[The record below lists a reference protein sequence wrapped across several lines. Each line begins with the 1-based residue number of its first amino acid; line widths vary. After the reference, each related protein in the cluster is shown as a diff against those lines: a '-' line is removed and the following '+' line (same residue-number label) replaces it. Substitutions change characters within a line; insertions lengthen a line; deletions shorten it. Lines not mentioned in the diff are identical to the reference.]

1 MGKLRVAVIG
11 CGYLGKFHA
20 EKYAAMDDVT
30 LAGVADVSKDA
41 AESVATRLGTVAYT
55 DYRKLLGAVDAVSIV
70 VPTVDHCRVGLD
82 FLENGA
88 DIMMEKPMT
97 ATLAEADRLLDL
109 AEKKNKIIQVGH
121 LERFNPAVHPLKEIV
136 DRPRLIEAQR
146 LSIYKERG
154 TDVSVVLDLMIHDI
168 DIILNLVGS
177 EIVDIRAAGMAIIS
191 DHVDIASA
199 RLEFENGCVA
209 TITASRISNR
219 SERRLRV
226 FQKGAYISL
235 DFANCGITVVTK
247 NETGSGNG
255 PVPGMDTRQLSFE
268 KWDALEQEL
277 KSFVDCVRS
286 RRTPVVSGREGRRA
300 LRTALAVMD
309 QIQQTGKRFE

>member
-1 MGKLRVAVIG
+1 MGRLKVAVIG

-20 EKYAAMDDVT
+20 EKYAAMDDVI
-30 LAGVADVSKDA
+30 LAGVADVNKDA
-41 AESVATRLGTVAYT
+41 AESVAQRLGTVAYT
-55 DYRKLLGAVDAVSIV
+55 DYRQLLGAVDAVSIV
-70 VPTVDHCRVGLD
+70 VPTIDHCRVGLD
-82 FLENGA
+82 FLESGV

-97 ATLAEADRLLDL
+97 ATLAETDLLLSL
-109 AEKKNKIIQVGH
+109 AEKKKKIIQVGH
-121 LERFNPAVHPLKEIV
+121 LERFNPAVHPLKDIV
-136 DRPRLIEAQR
+136 DRPQYIEAHR

-177 EIVDIRAAGMAIIS
+177 EIVDIRAAGLAIIS
-191 DHVDIASA
+191 DHVDIANA
-199 RLEFENGCVA
+199 RLEFANGCVA
-209 TITASRISNR
+209 TITASRVSNR

-226 FQKGAYISL
+226 FQENAYISL
-235 DFANCGITVVTK
+235 DFANCGITVVSR
-247 NETGSGNG
+247 NEAGNGNG
-255 PVPGMDTRQLSFE
+255 PVPHMNTQQLAFE

-286 RRTPVVSGREGRRA
+286 RRTPVVSGREGREA